1 MHVVV
6 LAGGLSPERD
16 VSIRSGR
23 RVANAL
29 RAADSSIDVIERD
42 VDSTLLKSLRTDAP
56 DCVIPMLHGAAGE
69 DGAVRD
75 VLDGLGIPYVGSGP
89 DACRLAFDKP
99 VAKALLRAEGIATP
113 RSVAL
118 PHSTFREL
126 GAASVL
132 DALVAAVGLP
142 AVVKPARG
150 GSALGA
156 TIVND
161 ASELPAA
168 MVNAFAYGDVAMIES
183 FVAGVEV
190 AVAVVDSA
198 DGPRALP
205 AVEIVPDSGFYD
217 YAARYTAGS
226 TEFFVP
232 ARVSREQSDALTTL
246 AVRVHTSLGL
256 RDWSRTDAIVTPEGA
271 MFLEVNAAPG
281 MTETSLMPQA
291 LTNAGMDLGEL
302 TAYLVRA
309 AVARG

>member
-1 MHVVV
+1 
-6 LAGGLSPERD
+6 
-16 VSIRSGR
+16 
-23 RVANAL
+23 
-29 RAADSSIDVIERD
+29 
-42 VDSTLLKSLRTDAP
+42 
-56 DCVIPMLHGAAGE
+56 
-69 DGAVRD
+69 
-75 VLDGLGIPYVGSGP
+75 
-89 DACRLAFDKP
+89 
-99 VAKALLRAEGIATP
+99 VAKALLRAAGIATP
-113 RSVAL
+113 RAVAL

-132 DALVAAVGLP
+132 DALVSAVGLP

-150 GSALGA
+150 GSALGT

-190 AVAVVDSA
+190 AVAVVDTA

-217 YAARYTAGS
+217 YSARYTAGS

-232 ARVSREQSDALTTL
+232 ARVSQEHSEALANL

-291 LTNAGMDLGEL
+291 LMNAGMDLGEL